1 MVLFDETSETVDPLD
16 LRAHMASTN
25 ASRGVSRASTV
36 AALISAAAA
45 SIQSAWAGRAEG
57 LDIASRTLLLRGL
70 AAMAE
75 VPLAAPTKAR
85 SAVVVDFA
93 PEEERQ
99 QLDSHQQA
107 AREAVANAAGA
118 LFPSLQLLWAA
129 VPPPLPQG
137 APAATTEGNTVPPPA
152 LPVGTQDAKDDVF
165 GRHAAAAAATALEA
179 SDTLE
184 ALWAEGDAL
193 NPLLSLLVALQRSTA
208 AHAVLLWSLVCRADV
223 SGSAA
228 SRVEVTMDGLLAVG
242 GVASA
247 DVLDGA
253 DAQAA
258 TAEIEASL
266 GANTLTPATYEQLM
280 THFSEGG
287 NVDACLALR
296 SVARALHDPAADD
309 IIFDLFDLR
318 HPNPRGL

>member
-1 MVLFDETSETVDPLD
+1 V
-16 LRAHMASTN
+16 
-25 ASRGVSRASTV
+25 
-36 AALISAAAA
+36 
-45 SIQSAWAGRAEG
+45 GRAEG

-137 APAATTEGNTVPPPA
+137 APADNGRKHGSATNTAGRDAGRQGRRVRTPRRCGCRDRVGSLGHAGGPLGGGRRAEPA
-152 LPVGTQDAKDDVF
+152 AQPARG
-165 GRHAAAAAATALEA
+165 AATVDGGARGA
-179 SDTLE
+179 AVVTGMPS
-184 ALWAEGDAL
+184 GR
-193 NPLLSLLVALQRSTA
+193 QRQ
-208 AHAVLLWSLVCRADV
+208 R
-223 SGSAA
+223 A

-253 DAQAA
+253 DALQAA

-266 GANTLTPATYEQLM
+266 GANTLAPRRTTQQNGPGA
-280 THFSEGG
+280 
-287 NVDACLALR
+287 
-296 SVARALHDPAADD
+296 
-309 IIFDLFDLR
+309 
-318 HPNPRGL
+318 RGLRPCE